1 MSRVGTPQERIKNII
16 THLEKRYPD
25 AQCALNFSNPLEL
38 MVATILSAQ
47 CTDERVN
54 KVTKDLFKKYKK
66 VEDYAK
72 VKPEVL
78 EHTIRSTGFYRNKA
92 KSIISCCK
100 EIVETHGGKV
110 PSTMEELVQ
119 LGGIGRKT
127 ANVILGNAFGI
138 PGIVVDTHVKRVTYR
153 LGLTRNQDPVKIEYD
168 LMELVPQ
175 KEWTQ
180 FSHLLI
186 FHGRYTCMARKPLCG
201 ECVVERLCPKK
212 GDRDAG

>member
-1 MSRVGTPQERIKNII
+1 MSNASRIGKII
-16 THLEKRYPD
+16 NLLKRRYPD
-25 AQCALNFSNPLEL
+25 ARCALNFSNPLEL

-54 KVTKDLFKKYKK
+54 KVTKDLFGKYKK

-127 ANVILGNAFGI
+127 ANVILGNAFGV

-153 LGLTRNQDPVKIEYD
+153 LGLTSNQDPVKIEYD

-186 FHGRYTCMARKPLCG
+186 FHGRYTCMARKPLCD
-201 ECVVERLCPKK
+201 ECVIESLCPKVGIK
-212 GDRDAG
+212 KS